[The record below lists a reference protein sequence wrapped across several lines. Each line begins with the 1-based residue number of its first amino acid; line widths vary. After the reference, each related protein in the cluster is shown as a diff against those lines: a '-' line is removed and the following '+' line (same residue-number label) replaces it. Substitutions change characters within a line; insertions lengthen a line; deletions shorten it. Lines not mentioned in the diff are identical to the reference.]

1 MRVCLIYDCLFPW
14 TVGGHE
20 RWFRHLAERLAGE
33 GHEVTFLTRR
43 QWDTGDEPRIAGV
56 RVVDVS
62 RREELYGPD
71 GRRRI
76 GEAVRFGAGVTAHLL
91 RHRGRYDVV
100 HVCSFPYFSLLG
112 ARLALA
118 GSQTRMFT
126 DWIEVWS
133 AAYWREYAGGPTAV
147 IARLVQ
153 WLCVRASPRAFVF
166 SALNARRLREH
177 GLRGSV
183 VHLPGLYLG
192 PVAGEAP
199 AGAGEREPVVLFA
212 GRHIAEKGVDA
223 IVPALALARRADPEL
238 GALVLGDGPERPAL
252 LAAVAAAGL
261 GEAVTAPGFVEA
273 DELRAAMSSAA
284 CLLLPSRRE
293 GYGMVVIEAAAV
305 GTPSVVVAAPDNAAV
320 ELIEDGVNGVVAPSA
335 AAADLAEAILRVRA
349 LGADLRRSTAAWFAR
364 RAGDLTADRSADE
377 VIAAYADS
385 ARS

>member
-1 MRVCLIYDCLFPW
+1 MRVCLVYDCLFPW

-43 QWDTGDEPRIAGV
+43 QWDAEDEPSIPGV
-56 RVVDVS
+56 CVVAVS
-62 RREELYGPD
+62 PREELYGVD

-76 GEAVRFGAGVTAHLL
+76 AEAVRFGAGVTAHLA
-91 RHRGRYDVV
+91 RHRRRYDVV

-112 ARLALA
+112 ARMAL
-118 GSQTRMFT
+118 TRSRATLFT

-133 AAYWREYAGGPTAV
+133 AAYWRDYAGGATSL

-153 WLCVRASPRAFVF
+153 WLCIRASPRAFVF
-166 SALNARRLREH
+166 SGLNARRLREH
-177 GLRGSV
+177 GMRGPV
-183 VHLPGLYLG
+183 VRLPGLYTG
-192 PVAGEAP
+192 PTAGEAP
-199 AGAGEREPVVLFA
+199 AGERDPVVLFA

-223 IVPALALARRADPEL
+223 IVPALALARRDDPAL
-238 GALVLGDGPERPAL
+238 RALVLGDGPERPAL
-252 LAAVAAAGL
+252 LAAVKEAGL
-261 GEAVTAPGFVEA
+261 ADVISAPGFVDA
-273 DELRAAMSSAA
+273 AELRAAMRTAA

-320 ELIEDGVNGVVAPSA
+320 ELVEDGVNGIVAPSA
-335 AAADLAEAILRVRA
+335 GAEDLARALLRVRA
-349 LGADLRRSTAAWFAR
+349 LGEGLRRSTAEWFEQH
-364 RAGDLTADRSADE
+364 AGDLTADRSADE
-377 VIAAYADS
+377 VLAAYRES